1 MEKDLSRNILN
12 LNLIKVAKWFML
24 TVPILMLF
32 YKDCGFSTEES
43 FQLKAFYSIAIV
55 IFEIPSGYMA
65 DVIGRKRTIVIGSIF
80 GTLGFAIYSFFTGYW
95 YFFFAEFTLGF
106 GMSCIS
112 GADSA
117 LLYDSLKSMGKE
129 QQYVKYEGRNFS
141 IGNFSEA
148 LAGITG
154 GALAEISLRLPFYFQ
169 TVVALIAVPASFL
182 LVEPKLHMPNRQAGW
197 KDIWRVLDYA
207 LVKNAGLRYHLI
219 YSSIIG
225 ALTLTMAWVIQLY
238 LADIGFSEFN
248 IGMASTFLNLLVG
261 FVTLYAYRIEKRLS
275 PRFTVW
281 ATTIVF
287 TGSFVVSGLVQSAW
301 IMVVFAFFYAAR
313 GVATP
318 VLKDY
323 INKLTTSDVRA
334 TVLSVRS
341 LIIRGFFALVGPL
354 FGWFTDAYS
363 MSQAFILLGIC
374 FTVATGSFIFLFLKS
389 LTAKE
394 GGKAEVL

>member
-1 MEKDLSRNILN
+1 MELRFERNIQN
-12 LNLIKVAKWFML
+12 LYLIKVGKWFML

-32 YKDCGFSTEES
+32 YHDCGFTTEES

-55 IFEIPSGYMA
+55 VFEIPSGYMA
-65 DVIGRKRTIVIGSIF
+65 DVIGRKKTILIGSVF
-80 GTLGFAIYSFFTGYW
+80 GALGFVIYSLFTGYW
-95 YFFFAEFTLGF
+95 YFLVAEFILGF

-117 LLYDSLKSMGKE
+117 LLYDSLKAMGKE
-129 QQYVKYEGRNFS
+129 QMYVKYEGRNFS
-141 IGNFSEA
+141 VGNFSEA
-148 LAGITG
+148 LAGIAG

-169 TVVALIAVPASFL
+169 TVVALMAVPAAFM
-182 LVEPKLHMPNRQAGW
+182 LVEPNVHNGKRQAGW
-197 KDIWRVLDYA
+197 KDVAQVLRYA
-207 LVKNAGLRYHLI
+207 LVTNAGLRYHLI

-238 LADIGFSEFN
+238 LTGIGFTEFN
-248 IGMASTFLNLLVG
+248 IGVTSTALNLLVG
-261 FVTLYAYRIEKRLS
+261 FVTLYAYKIEKKLS
-275 PRFTVW
+275 PQFTVW
-281 ATTIVF
+281 ATTVVF
-287 TGSFVVSGLVQSAW
+287 TGSFVVSGFVQSAL
-301 IMVVFAFFYAAR
+301 ILAVFALFYAAR

-363 MSQAFILLGIC
+363 MSQAFIMLGI
-374 FTVATGSFIFLFLKS
+374 FFSIATGSFIFLFLKS
-389 LTAKE
+389 LKGE
-394 GGKAEVL
+394 